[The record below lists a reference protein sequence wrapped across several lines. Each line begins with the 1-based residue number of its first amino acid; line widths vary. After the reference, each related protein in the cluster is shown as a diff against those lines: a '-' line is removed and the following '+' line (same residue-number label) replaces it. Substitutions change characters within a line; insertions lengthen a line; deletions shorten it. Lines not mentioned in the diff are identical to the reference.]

1 MKEIKNPI
9 NQRIA
14 KYRTLAGYTQE
25 TAAQAL
31 GLKKNTYARME
42 RIGSPKPHQ
51 LKEIAN
57 LYGVSTDDI
66 LYDTNE
72 FADSAVTLNDKPT
85 QPSADPMPGFTVN
98 EKNIIKLLRT
108 IPRERQLEIIE
119 IINEYYKKYGN

>member
-1 MKEIKNPI
+1 MKEMKNPI

-14 KYRTLAGYTQE
+14 KYRNLAGYTQE

-42 RIGSPKPHQ
+42 RMGNPRPDQ

-57 LYGVSTDDI
+57 LYGVSTAKI
-66 LYDTNE
+66 LFGETGVDGPE
-72 FADSAVTLNDKPT
+72 PEGPLLPEQIKE
-85 QPSADPMPGFTVN
+85 FTVN

-108 IPRERQLEIIE
+108 MPREKRLEILE
-119 IINEYYKKYGN
+119 IINEYYKKYGNK